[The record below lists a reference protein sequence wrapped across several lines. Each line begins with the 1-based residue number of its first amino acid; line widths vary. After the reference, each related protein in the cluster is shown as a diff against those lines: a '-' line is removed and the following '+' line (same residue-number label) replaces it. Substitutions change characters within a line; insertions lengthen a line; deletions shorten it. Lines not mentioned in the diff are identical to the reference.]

1 MARYH
6 VEMLAAAR
14 LLVARGQRPRGRMPA
29 ALVRRSISTSYY
41 ALSHFLLDEASQRI
55 VGTTADLLKRRRVT
69 ARAFTHTGMRQALER
84 VQKAQVQPT
93 LQAYLGVAVPPAFAR
108 SMAQTFSR
116 AQDQRHEADYD
127 LNAALSETDALI
139 LAAEIETA
147 IADWLDARTDADRD
161 FKSALCLL
169 MLLKGELR
177 GR

>member
-1 MARYH
+1 
-6 VEMLAAAR
+6 
-14 LLVARGQRPRGRMPA
+14 MPA

-41 ALSHFLLDEASQRI
+41 ALFHFLLDEATSRV
-55 VGTTADLLKRRRVT
+55 VGTAADLLKRRRAT
-69 ARAFTHTGMRQALER
+69 ARAFTHSGMRQALER
-84 VQKAQVQPT
+84 VQKPQVLPS
-93 LQAYLGVAVPPAFAR
+93 LQTFLGVPGSPPFAR
-108 SMAQTFSR
+108 TMAQIFSR

-139 LAAEIETA
+139 LAAEVEAA
-147 IADWLDARTDADRD
+147 IGEWQQARTDPDRN